1 MKRKTGMRKLA
12 AVLSLVLL
20 LTGISA
26 FATAGGEN
34 DPLVSL
40 SYLNETFLDTV
51 TEKVKEVIAVRDKA
65 LKEKLNKE
73 IAAAERELAK
83 EYGSGSEG
91 SGLPGEYEAATFVLV
106 TLEKGQTLTGLT
118 GCELLLRVGKA
129 TCVASSSPGLIDT
142 TSGKSL
148 SGGSALEANHLYMAT
163 VDGRGLKATTDT
175 VKVLV
180 RGPYVI
186 E

>member
-1 MKRKTGMRKLA
+1 MKKRNGMRRLA
-12 AVLSLVLL
+12 IVLSLVLL
-20 LTGISA
+20 LTGASA
-26 FATAGGEN
+26 FASAGGER

-40 SYLNETFLDTV
+40 SYLNETFLGTV
-51 TEKVKEVIAVRDKA
+51 TEKVKELIAERDKT
-65 LKEKLNKE
+65 LKEELNKE

-91 SGLPGEYEAATFVLV
+91 SNLPGEYEALTFVLV
-106 TLEKGQTLTGLT
+106 TLGKGQTLTGLT
-118 GCELLLRVGKA
+118 GCEVLLRVGSA

-142 TSGKSL
+142 TSGKTL
-148 SGGSALEANHLYMAT
+148 SGGGALEANHLYMAT
-163 VDGRGLKATTDT
+163 VDGRGLRATADT

>member
-1 MKRKTGMRKLA
+1 MKKKLMKLT
-12 AVLSLVLL
+12 AVLALVLL
-20 LTGISA
+20 LAGVSVY
-26 FATAGGEN
+26 ATAGGKT

-40 SYLNETFLDTV
+40 SYLNETFMTQM
-51 TEKVKEVIAVRDKA
+51 TEKVQGLINSRNDA
-65 LKEKLNKE
+65 LKAELSAE
-73 IAAAERELAK
+73 IAAAEKELAK

-91 SGLPGEYEAATFVLV
+91 SGLPGEYAAATFVLV

-129 TCVASSSPGLIDT
+129 TCVASSSPGLVDT

-163 VDGRGLKATTDT
+163 VDGRGLKATADT